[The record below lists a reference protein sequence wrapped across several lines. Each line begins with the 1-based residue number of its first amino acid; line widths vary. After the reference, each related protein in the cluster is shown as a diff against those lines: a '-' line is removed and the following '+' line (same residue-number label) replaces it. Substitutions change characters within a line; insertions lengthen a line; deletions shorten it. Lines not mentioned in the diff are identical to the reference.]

1 MVLVHKQYQR
11 RLTVKFIS
19 YLFIAAA
26 LLPVTANSQTTTPK
40 IASIGT
46 LDANKDQKISKEEAL
61 KAGMPDAV
69 FIVIDKDNNGSISI
83 AELNVYKAKNNSIA
97 PIDTDKDKK
106 ISKAEAIKAG
116 MTEQEFRILDKDNS
130 GFITQ
135 QEWDTGDWIIW

>member
-1 MVLVHKQYQR
+1 MALVHKQYQR
-11 RLTVKFIS
+11 RLTVKFFS

-26 LLPVTANSQTTTPK
+26 LLPVTGYSQTSTPK
-40 IASIGT
+40 IASISA

-61 KAGMPDAV
+61 KAGMPDAI
-69 FIVIDKDNNGSISI
+69 FILIDKDKNGTISI
-83 AELNVYKAKNNSIA
+83 TELNVYKAQNNSFA
-97 PIDTDKDKK
+97 SIDTDKDKK

>member
-1 MVLVHKQYQR
+1 M
-11 RLTVKFIS
+11 KFIS

-26 LLPVTANSQTTTPK
+26 LLPVTGYSQTTSPK
-40 IASIGT
+40 IASLST
-46 LDANKDQKISKEEAL
+46 LDANKDQKITKDEAT
-61 KAGMPDAV
+61 KAGMPEAT
-69 FIVIDKDNNGSISI
+69 FIIIDKDKNGFISI
-83 AELNVYKAKNNSIA
+83 VELNAYKAQNNSIA

-106 ISKAEAIKAG
+106 ISKAEALKAG

>member
-1 MVLVHKQYQR
+1 
-11 RLTVKFIS
+11 VKFIS

-26 LLPVTANSQTTTPK
+26 LLPVTGYSQTTAPK
-40 IASIGT
+40 IASLST
-46 LDANKDQKISKEEAL
+46 LDANKDQKITKDEAT
-61 KAGMPDAV
+61 KAGMPEAV
-69 FIVIDKDNNGSISI
+69 FIIIDKDKNGSISI
-83 AELNVYKAKNNSIA
+83 VELNAYKAQNNSIA

-130 GFITQ
+130 GYITQ

>member
-1 MVLVHKQYQR
+1 
-11 RLTVKFIS
+11 VKFIS

-26 LLPVTANSQTTTPK
+26 LLPVTGYSQTTAPK
-40 IASIGT
+40 IASLST
-46 LDANKDQKISKEEAL
+46 LDANKDQKITKDEAT
-61 KAGMPDAV
+61 KAGMPEAV
-69 FIVIDKDNNGSISI
+69 FIIIDKDKNGFISI
-83 AELNVYKAKNNSIA
+83 VELNAYKAQNNSIA

>member
-1 MVLVHKQYQR
+1 M
-11 RLTVKFIS
+11 KFIS

-26 LLPVTANSQTTTPK
+26 LLPVTGYSQTTTPK
-40 IASIGT
+40 IASLST
-46 LDANKDQKISKEEAL
+46 LDANKDQKITKDEAT
-61 KAGMPDAV
+61 KAGMPEAV
-69 FIVIDKDNNGSISI
+69 FIIIDKDKNGFISI
-83 AELNVYKAKNNSIA
+83 VELNAYKAQNNSIA

-106 ISKAEAIKAG
+106 ISKAEALKAG